1 MLALPRLEPTALE
14 IKILSIVKTKVF
26 SPCISNHRFSFPSY
40 MYWFS
45 FKFAPPIWAK
55 LINDL
60 SLHLMVLLL
69 FKLRNPGQI
78 WISWLRLDLRL
89 VACNFCRGGGLD
101 GSISGTSALG
111 DLIGSDWGTGVG
123 AESEVR
129 EVDSGLVGHSP
140 PGFQNA

>member
-1 MLALPRLEPTALE
+1 MNGMLALPRLEPTALE

-26 SPCISNHRFSFPSY
+26 SPCISNHRFSFPSSID
-40 MYWFS
+40 WIS

-89 VACNFCRGGGLD
+89 VACNFCRGD
-101 GSISGTSALG
+101 
-111 DLIGSDWGTGVG
+111 
-123 AESEVR
+123 
-129 EVDSGLVGHSP
+129 DSGGWMDPFRELRHLGT
-140 PGFQNA
+140 

>member
-1 MLALPRLEPTALE
+1 
-14 IKILSIVKTKVF
+14 
-26 SPCISNHRFSFPSY
+26 

-69 FKLRNPGQI
+69 FKLRNPGQMTQI

-89 VACNFCRGGGLD
+89 VACNFCRGDDSGGLD

-111 DLIGSDWGTGVG
+111 DLDWGTGVG
-123 AESEVR
+123 AAGNQR
-129 EVDSGLVGHSP
+129 
-140 PGFQNA
+140 